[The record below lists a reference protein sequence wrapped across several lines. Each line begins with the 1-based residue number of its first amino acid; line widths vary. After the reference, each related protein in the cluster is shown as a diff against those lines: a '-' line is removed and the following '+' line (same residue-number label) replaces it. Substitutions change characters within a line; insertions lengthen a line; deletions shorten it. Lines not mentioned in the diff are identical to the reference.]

1 MTASSRDPRPDQSA
15 LVLVYTVVSSLVAMA
30 CIGINLGP
38 GLQIPLLR
46 DALSSIQIVQ
56 TLAFLA
62 FVSSL
67 LLAVSLKT
75 TSSTKLIVFLFIL
88 LLAVPIIGVSNTQYL
103 DILVNICIYAALAL
117 GLNVVVGF
125 AGLLDLGYAAFFAV
139 GAYLW
144 AIFGSPQANEFIAGG
159 GFPLNGNFM
168 FLMIPIAVVVAAG
181 FGALLGLPVLKVKG
195 DYLAIITLGLGEVIR
210 VLANNLNRPVNITN
224 GSQGVRIPPG
234 SAPLEGLLQWISTTT
249 GIELFKLELLM
260 YYLVVLLVV
269 GIAIILTSRLD
280 NSKIGRA
287 WVAIREDEIAAQAMG
302 VPLVR
307 TKLIAFA
314 TGASFAGAMGVLYAA
329 KFSFVSPESFNFQAS
344 ISILAMVVLG
354 GLGSIQGVILGAA
367 IVIILNQMVLT
378 AFSNFLSDLRRGGL
392 PLPNQFEP
400 AQYQQLIYGIILI
413 VMMIVRPKGLIP
425 AQRNAAKLENLEHG
439 ELAKGGK

>member
-1 MTASSRDPRPDQSA
+1 MSAPTLRDTRPDQGA
-15 LVLVYTVVSSLVAMA
+15 FVLVYTVVSSLLAMA

-38 GLQIPLLR
+38 NLQIPMLR
-46 DALSSIQIVQ
+46 DVIPDIVR
-56 TLAFLA
+56 TLVFLA

-67 LLAVSLKT
+67 LLAVSLNT
-75 TSSTKLIVFLFIL
+75 TSSTKLTVFLFIL

-103 DILVNICIYAALAL
+103 DILVNICIYSALAL

-144 AIFGSPQANEFIAGG
+144 AIFGSPQANEFTGG

-168 FLMIPIAVVVAAG
+168 FLMIPIAVLVAAG

-210 VLANNLNRPVNITN
+210 VLANNLNRPINITN

-234 SAPLEGLLQWISTTT
+234 SAPLEGLLQTISNGT

-269 GIAIILTSRLD
+269 GLAIILTSRLD

-367 IVIILNQMVLT
+367 IVIVLNQMVLT
-378 AFSNFLSDLRRGGL
+378 AFSNFLADLRRGGF

-413 VMMIVRPKGLIP
+413 VMMITRPKGLIP
-425 AQRNAAKLENLEHG
+425 ARRNAAKLEDLEHG

>member
-1 MTASSRDPRPDQSA
+1 MTSKPNSAPDQSLLA
-15 LVLVYTVVSSLVAMA
+15 VGYTLVTGLLAMVK
-30 CIGINLGP
+30 L
-38 GLQIPLLR
+38 
-46 DALSSIQIVQ
+46 
-56 TLAFLA
+56 LAFPSRDLLDTII
-62 FVSSL
+62 FLLFGSSL
-67 LLAVSLKT
+67 LMATSLKT
-75 TSSTKLIVFLFIL
+75 RPWAKIAIFALILVICF
-88 LLAVPIIGVSNTQYL
+88 PIIGVSNTQYL

-144 AIFGSPQANEFIAGG
+144 AIFASPQANEFTGG
-159 GFPLNGNFM
+159 GFPLDGNFL
-168 FLMIPIAVVVAAG
+168 FLMIPIAVFVAAG

-234 SAPLEGLLQWISTTT
+234 NAPLEFILRPLSEST

-260 YYLVVLLVV
+260 FYVLVLVVVAISVV
-269 GIAIILTSRLD
+269 LTGRLD
-280 NSKIGRA
+280 NSRIGRA
-287 WVAIREDEIAAQAMG
+287 WVAIREDEVAAQAMG

-329 KFSFVSPESFNFQAS
+329 KFSFVSPESFNFQQS

-367 IVIILNQMVLT
+367 IVIILNQLALT
-378 AFSNFLSDLRRGGL
+378 AFSNFLNDLRRSGL
-392 PLPNQFEP
+392 PLPSQFEP

-425 AQRNAAKLENLEHG
+425 AKRNPAHLEDLKKLEPVKAVE
-439 ELAKGGK
+439 

>member
-1 MTASSRDPRPDQSA
+1 
-15 LVLVYTVVSSLVAMA
+15 V
-30 CIGINLGP
+30 IF
-38 GLQIPLLR
+38 LL
-46 DALSSIQIVQ
+46 
-56 TLAFLA
+56 FGG
-62 FVSSL
+62 SL
-67 LLAVSLKT
+67 LMATSLKT
-75 TSSTKLIVFLFIL
+75 RPWAKITIFALILVICF
-88 LLAVPIIGVSNTQYL
+88 PIIGVSNTQYL

-144 AIFGSPQANEFIAGG
+144 AIFASPQANEFTGG
-159 GFPLNGNFM
+159 GFPLDGNFL
-168 FLMIPIAVVVAAG
+168 FLMIPIAVFVAAG

-234 SAPLEGLLQWISTTT
+234 NAPLEFVLRPLSEST

-260 YYLVVLLVV
+260 FYILVLVVVAISVV
-269 GIAIILTSRLD
+269 LTGRLD
-280 NSKIGRA
+280 NSRIGRA
-287 WVAIREDEIAAQAMG
+287 WVAIREDEVAAQAMG

-329 KFSFVSPESFNFQAS
+329 KFSFVSPESFNFQQS

-367 IVIILNQMVLT
+367 IVIILNQLALT
-378 AFSNFLSDLRRGGL
+378 AFSNFLNDLRRSGL
-392 PLPNQFEP
+392 PLPSQFEP

-425 AQRNAAKLENLEHG
+425 AKRNPAHLEDLKKLGVPKAVE
-439 ELAKGGK
+439 

>member
-1 MTASSRDPRPDQSA
+1 MTATQKDKRSDSSNF
-15 LVLVYTVVSSLVAMA
+15 VVIYAMISSIVAA
-30 CIGINLGP
+30 VAIGINLGP
-38 GLQIPLLR
+38 LSFAPLAGIIPDILK
-46 DALSSIQIVQ
+46 
-56 TLAFLA
+56 TLIFLA

-67 LLAVSLKT
+67 LLANSLN
-75 TSSTKLIVFLFIL
+75 TSARAKMIVFLFVL
-88 LLAVPIIGVSNTQYL
+88 VLAIPVIGVSNTQYL
-103 DILVNICIYAALAL
+103 DILVNICIYSALAL

-144 AIFGSPQANEFIAGG
+144 AIFGSQQANNFTGG

-168 FLMIPIAVVVAAG
+168 FLMIPIAVVVAAS

-210 VLANNLNRPVNITN
+210 VLANNLNRPINITN
-224 GSQGVRIPPG
+224 GSQGVRIAPG
-234 SAPLEGLLQWISTTT
+234 SAPLEGFLEWLSGRT

-260 YYLVVLLVV
+260 YYIVVLLVV
-269 GIAIILTSRLD
+269 GLAVILTTRLD

-329 KFSFVSPESFNFQAS
+329 KFSFVSPESFKPSQHLHFGDGRAGRSGQHS
-344 ISILAMVVLG
+344 G
-354 GLGSIQGVILGAA
+354 R
-367 IVIILNQMVLT
+367 
-378 AFSNFLSDLRRGGL
+378 DRRRGDCDYPQSDGL
-392 PLPNQFEP
+392 DGI
-400 AQYQQLIYGIILI
+400 QQLLG
-413 VMMIVRPKGLIP
+413 
-425 AQRNAAKLENLEHG
+425 
-439 ELAKGGK
+439 

>member
-1 MTASSRDPRPDQSA
+1 MSAHQDKRSDSSGFVVTYA
-15 LVLVYTVVSSLVAMA
+15 LISSILAA
-30 CIGINLGP
+30 IAIGINLGP
-38 GLQIPLLR
+38 LTYAPLAGIIPDILK
-46 DALSSIQIVQ
+46 
-56 TLAFLA
+56 TLIFLA

-67 LLAVSLKT
+67 LLATSLKT
-75 TSSTKLIVFLFIL
+75 SARAKMTVFLFVL
-88 LLAVPIIGVSNTQYL
+88 VLAIPIIGVSNTQYL

-144 AIFGSPQANEFIAGG
+144 AIFGSQQANNFTGG

-210 VLANNLNRPVNITN
+210 VLANNLNRPINITN
-224 GSQGVRIPPG
+224 GSQGVRIAPG
-234 SAPLEGLLQWISTTT
+234 SAPLEGFLEWLSGLT

-260 YYLVVLLVV
+260 YYIVVLLVV
-269 GIAIILTSRLD
+269 GLAVILTTRLD

-302 VPLVR
+302 VPLVK

-329 KFSFVSPESFNFQAS
+329 KFSFVSPDSFNFQAS

-354 GLGSIQGVILGAA
+354 GLGSIQGVIVGAA

-378 AFSNFLSDLRRGGL
+378 AFSNFLADLRRGGL
-392 PLPNQFEP
+392 PLPSQFEP

-425 AQRNAAKLENLEHG
+425 AKRNAARLENLEHG
-439 ELAKGGK
+439 ELALKEGKR

>member
-1 MTASSRDPRPDQSA
+1 MTPTLPTRPETRDSSGFVIVYAIISSIIAA
-15 LVLVYTVVSSLVAMA
+15 L
-30 CIGINLGP
+30 CIGINLG
-38 GLQIPLLR
+38 GLRYLPL
-46 DALSSIQIVQ
+46 DGIVPDIVK
-56 TLAFLA
+56 TIAFLA

-75 TSSTKLIVFLFIL
+75 SSRAKLIVFLFV
-88 LLAVPIIGVSNTQYL
+88 LALAIPVIGVSNTQYL
-103 DILVNICIYAALAL
+103 DILVNICIYSALAL

-144 AIFGSPQANEFIAGG
+144 AIFGSQQANNFTGG
-159 GFPLNGNFM
+159 GFPLDGNFL
-168 FLMIPIAVVVAAG
+168 FLMIPVAVFVAAG
-181 FGALLGLPVLKVKG
+181 FGAMLGLPVLKVKG

-210 VLANNLNRPVNITN
+210 VLANNLNRPINITN

-234 SAPLEGLLQWISTTT
+234 GAPLEFLLKPISEGT
-249 GIELFKLELLM
+249 GIEIYKLELLM
-260 YYLVVLLVV
+260 YYVIVLLVV
-269 GIAIILTSRLD
+269 GLAIVLTTRLD

-287 WVAIREDEIAAQAMG
+287 WTAIREDEIAAQAMG

-307 TKLIAFA
+307 TKLVAFA

-329 KFSFVSPESFNFQAS
+329 KFGFVSPESFNFQAS

-354 GLGSIQGVILGAA
+354 GLGSIQGVIVGAA
-367 IVIILNQMVLT
+367 IVIILNQLVLT
-378 AFSNFLSDLRRGGL
+378 AFSNFLNDLRRGGL
-392 PLPNQFEP
+392 PLPSQFEP

-425 AQRNAAKLENLEHG
+425 ARRNPAKLENLESG
-439 ELAKGGK
+439 ELAKVKS